1 MKYATLKECY
11 DALAAVSRQLH
22 DGLITEPE
30 WLTKMVDTLMQRDR
44 YLKEQVANKLYE
56 FLEGP
61 LHYPMSSPELKSAIT
76 EWMNVN
82 YYLFQDQAGTS
93 ITPV

>member
-1 MKYATLKECY
+1 MKTNGETLNAIHDY
-11 DALAAVSRQLH
+11 TLQFT

-30 WLTKMVDTLMQRDR
+30 WLTKTVDTLMQRDR
-44 YLKEQVANKLYE
+44 YLKEQAATTLYT

-76 EWMNVN
+76 EWMTVN
-82 YYLFQDQAGTS
+82 YYLFKPT
-93 ITPV
+93 T